1 MTQSDIKTK
10 LENLPTKP
18 GVYLMKD
25 RLGKI
30 IYVGKAKSLRNRVR
44 AYFQDTPP
52 YHPKISA
59 LVSKISDFDVLATDS
74 EMEALILESNLV
86 KEYKPRY
93 NVNLKDDK
101 RYPYLKVTTYEN
113 FPRVLVVRRVKK
125 DKAKYFGPY
134 TNVKAMRQT
143 LRILRRIFPV
153 RSCNVALPSKKKI
166 KLCLDF
172 YIKRCL
178 GPCEGKISEK
188 DYQGIIDNVCLFLSG
203 RNEALLSHLKERMEH
218 YAKTEKFE
226 MAAQIRDQIKALDS
240 VMEKQKVADVEK
252 VDKDIIAFA
261 RDKSEGSAFGGK
273 DVSVVALQIREG
285 ILIGRQNFHITAFE
299 ETEDKEILSTFLR
312 QYYMHSAVIPPE
324 IILPIKIDDQEMI
337 QDWLASKREGK
348 VRFFIPQ
355 RGEKVKLLEMATYNA
370 QLSLDELLLQRSE
383 AKKKVPQV
391 VKSLEKDLYLS
402 VPPRKIAAFDISNLG
417 PSDAVG
423 SLVFFEDGRPKKS
436 QYRRFKIKTV
446 QGQDDFAMMGEVVK
460 RYFTRLTQ
468 EKSEFPDLV
477 LVDGG
482 KGQLSTTLET
492 LNTLGIKNQKV
503 IALAK
508 RLDEVFL
515 PGKTDSLMIPK
526 ASASLKLLQ
535 RIRNEAHRFA
545 IDYHRKLRKKR
556 TIKSELDQIPG
567 IGPTRRKILFSH
579 FGSVERIK
587 QASLEQLLQIEGIS
601 QKVAENIYNYFHSS
615 TSSP

>member
-1 MTQSDIKTK
+1 MVLSDIKTK

-25 RLGKI
+25 TSGRI

-44 AYFQDTPP
+44 AYFQDTPS

-59 LVSKISDFDVLATDS
+59 LISKISDFDVLATDS
-74 EMEALILESNLV
+74 EMEALILESNLI

-101 RYPYLKVTTYEN
+101 RYPYLKVTFEP

-153 RSCNVALPSKKKI
+153 RSCNVALPSSRKI
-166 KLCLDF
+166 KPCLDF

-178 GPCEGKISEK
+178 GPCEEKISEK
-188 DYQGIIDNVCLFLSG
+188 EYREIMDNVCLFLSG
-203 RNEALLSHLKERMEH
+203 KNEALLSHLKERMEH
-218 YAKTEKFE
+218 YAKVENFE
-226 MAAQIRDQIKALDS
+226 MAAKIRDQIKALDS

-252 VDKDIIAFA
+252 VDKDIIALA
-261 RDKSEGSAFGGK
+261 RDKPAGSAFGGK
-273 DVSVVALQIREG
+273 DVFVVCLQIREG
-285 ILIGRQNFHITAFE
+285 ILIGRQSFHLIAFKE
-299 ETEDKEILSTFLR
+299 SEDKEILSTFLR

-324 IILPIKIDDQEMI
+324 IILPIEIDDQEMI
-337 QDWLASKREGK
+337 QDWLTSKREGK
-348 VRFFIPQ
+348 VKFLIPQ

-383 AKKKVPQV
+383 AKKKAPPVI
-391 VKSLEKDLYLS
+391 KSLEKDLYLS

-446 QGQDDFAMMGEVVK
+446 EGQDDFAMMGEVVK
-460 RYFTRLTQ
+460 RHFTRLSE
-468 EKSEFPDLV
+468 EKKEFPDLI

-482 KGQLSTTLET
+482 KGQLSTTVET
-492 LNTLGIKNQKV
+492 LNTLGIKNQNV

-515 PGKTDSLMIPK
+515 PGKSDSLMIPK
-526 ASASLKLLQ
+526 SSASLKLLQ

-556 TIKSELDQIPG
+556 IIKSELDEIPG
-567 IGPTRRKILFSH
+567 IGPARRKILLSH

-587 QASLEQLLQIEGIS
+587 QVSLEELLRVEGIS
-601 QKVAENIYNYFHSS
+601 QRVAENIYNYFH
-615 TSSP
+615 P